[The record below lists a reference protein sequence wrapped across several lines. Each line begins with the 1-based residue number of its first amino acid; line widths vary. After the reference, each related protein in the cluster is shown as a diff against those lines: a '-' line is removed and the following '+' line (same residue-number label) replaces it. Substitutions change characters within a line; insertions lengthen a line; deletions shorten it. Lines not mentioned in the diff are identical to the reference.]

1 MKEKKI
7 KYRRD
12 REACLIEAAV
22 EALVLLKKGAK
33 VRQKLNSDQE
43 EIFRLLQVARSDC
56 KQHNWK
62 KLLLVLNSIGKRLL
76 PIFLKKKRCSVSDHT
91 VVLTV
96 VLDKDYRVDD
106 AEGII
111 SAIRMVK
118 GVLSVDA
125 NVADDRESKAN

>member
-12 REACLIEAAV
+12 RKACLIEAAV
-22 EALVLLKKGAK
+22 EASVLQKKGAK

-62 KLLLVLNSIGKRLL
+62 KLLLVLNSIGKRLYKQATHWMPKPAP
-76 PIFLKKKRCSVSDHT
+76 PICPNVHEAEGRLDQVFIKAFETNHPAMRDWVAIKFELKKLRT
-91 VVLTV
+91 GT
-96 VLDKDYRVDD
+96 
-106 AEGII
+106 
-111 SAIRMVK
+111 K
-118 GVLSVDA
+118 G
-125 NVADDRESKAN
+125 